1 MSLETYLKLKFI
13 GECIG
18 GSFGLIAV
26 VSWVIYTIR
35 ENK

>member
-1 MSLETYLKLKFI
+1 VSLETYLKLKFI

-18 GSFGLIAV
+18 GGFGLIAV
-26 VSWVIYTIR
+26 VTWIIYTIK